1 MKAAVKQTLLASNLI
16 IFQFWQVIG
25 HFNAMIE
32 NSELKSRDI
41 YESKQACNSV
51 TPEIKMIFQ
60 RSNSFAT

>member
-32 NSELKSRDI
+32 NSAIKSRDI

-51 TPEIKMIFQ
+51 TPEIK
-60 RSNSFAT
+60 